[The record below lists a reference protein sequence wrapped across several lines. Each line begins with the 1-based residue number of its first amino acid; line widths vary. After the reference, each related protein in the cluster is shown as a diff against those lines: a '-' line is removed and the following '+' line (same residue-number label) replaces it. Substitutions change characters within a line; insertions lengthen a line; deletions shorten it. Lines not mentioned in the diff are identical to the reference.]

1 MAQIPRALLQR
12 WLVQAERWWCMTN
25 NRYLK
30 RWDNSVQNN
39 YGKPSIALVKG
50 KGIVVTDADGK
61 SYLDF
66 LGGIATSVLG
76 HAHPA
81 IVKAVTKQVSTLS
94 HVSNFYAHPNA
105 IELAE
110 KLVGMTGDESAKVFF
125 CQSGAEANEAALK
138 LSRRTGKVRVVA
150 AQGAFHG
157 RTMGALSLTGQ
168 PSKREPFLPLI
179 KGVKHV
185 PYGDIDAMRKAVTK
199 KTAMV
204 IIEPIMGEAGVIVP
218 PADYLQEL
226 RLLCDKSGALLVI
239 DAVQTGMGRTGD
251 WFGYE
256 YSGITPDVITLAK
269 GLGGGLPLGAM
280 IALGKAADLFQP
292 GDHGSTF
299 GGNPVTTS
307 AGLAAIKFIE
317 AQEILSKV
325 EKQGAHL
332 MQELALIPG
341 VKEVRGAGLLLG
353 IELDSIKVAVFAD
366 AMRDAGVLVNAANPT
381 TIRIAPA
388 LIVSDAQIN
397 RFITIF
403 RKVIADVK

>member
-1 MAQIPRALLQR
+1 
-12 WLVQAERWWCMTN
+12 MTN
-25 NRYLK
+25 KTMINR
-30 RWDNSVQNN
+30 WSNAVQNN
-39 YGKPSIALVKG
+39 YGSPSIALVKG

-61 SYLDF
+61 QYLDF
-66 LGGIATSVLG
+66 LGGIATNILG

-81 IVKAVTKQVSTLS
+81 IVKAVSKQVSVLS
-94 HVSNFYAHPNA
+94 HVSNFYVHPNA
-105 IELAE
+105 VELAE
-110 KLVGMTGDESAKVFF
+110 KLTSMTGDKSAKVFF

-138 LSRRTGKVRVVA
+138 LSRRTGKVRIVA

-185 PYGDIDAMRKAVTK
+185 PYGNIEAMRKAVSK

-226 RLLCDKSGALLVI
+226 RSLCDAKGALLVI

-317 AQEILSKV
+317 SQKLLKKV
-325 EKQGAHL
+325 EKQGAYL

-341 VKEVRGAGLLLG
+341 VAEVRGAGLLLG
-353 IELDSIKVAVFAD
+353 IELEKLKASDVANSLQK
-366 AMRDAGVLVNAANPT
+366 AGVLVNAANPT
-381 TIRIAPA
+381 TIRLAPA
-388 LIVSDAQIN
+388 LIVSDAQIKK
-397 RFITIF
+397 FITVF
-403 RKVIADVK
+403 KKVMSDGK

>member
-1 MAQIPRALLQR
+1 
-12 WLVQAERWWCMTN
+12 MTN
-25 NRYLK
+25 KTMINR
-30 RWDNSVQNN
+30 WSNSVQNN
-39 YGKPSIALVKG
+39 YGSPSIALVKG
-50 KGIVVTDADGK
+50 KGLVVTDADGK
-61 SYLDF
+61 QYLDF
-66 LGGIATSVLG
+66 LGGIATNILG

-81 IVKAVTKQVSTLS
+81 IVKAVSKQVSILS
-94 HVSNFYAHPNA
+94 HVSNFYVHPNA
-105 IELAE
+105 VELAE
-110 KLVGMTGDESAKVFF
+110 KLASMTGDKSAKVFF

-168 PSKREPFLPLI
+168 PSKREPFLPLV

-185 PYGDIDAMRKAVTK
+185 PYGDIEAMRKAVNK

-218 PADYLQEL
+218 PVDYLQEL
-226 RLLCDKSGALLVI
+226 RALCDAKGALLVI

-280 IALGKAADLFQP
+280 IALGKASDLFQP

-299 GGNPVTTS
+299 GGNPVTTA

-317 AQEILSKV
+317 SQKLLKKV
-325 EKQGAHL
+325 EEQGAYL

-341 VKEVRGAGLLLG
+341 VSEVRGAGLLLG
-353 IELDSIKVAVFAD
+353 IELENLKSSDVASAL
-366 AMRDAGVLVNAANPT
+366 RKSGVLVNAANPT
-381 TIRIAPA
+381 TIRLAPA
-388 LIVSDAQIN
+388 LIVTDVQIKK
-397 RFITIF
+397 FISIF
-403 RKVIADVK
+403 KKVMSDVK

>member
-1 MAQIPRALLQR
+1 
-12 WLVQAERWWCMTN
+12 
-25 NRYLK
+25 
-30 RWDNSVQNN
+30 
-39 YGKPSIALVKG
+39 
-50 KGIVVTDADGK
+50 
-61 SYLDF
+61 
-66 LGGIATSVLG
+66 
-76 HAHPA
+76 
-81 IVKAVTKQVSTLS
+81 S
-94 HVSNFYAHPNA
+94 HVSNFYVHPNA
-105 IELAE
+105 VELAE
-110 KLVGMTGDESAKVFF
+110 KLASMTGDKSAKVFF

-138 LSRRTGKVRVVA
+138 LSRRTGKVRAVA

-168 PSKREPFLPLI
+168 PSKREPFLPLV

-185 PYGDIDAMRKAVTK
+185 PYGDIEAMRKAVTK

-226 RLLCDKSGALLVI
+226 RALCDAKGALLVI

-299 GGNPVTTS
+299 GGNPVTTA

-317 AQEILSKV
+317 SQKLLKKV
-325 EKQGAHL
+325 EKQGAYL

-341 VKEVRGAGLLLG
+341 VSEVRGAGLLLG
-353 IELDSIKVAVFAD
+353 IELESLKSSDVAIALQKS
-366 AMRDAGVLVNAANPT
+366 GVLVNAANPT
-381 TIRIAPA
+381 TIRLAPA
-388 LIVSDAQIN
+388 LIVTDVQIKKFISIFKKVMSDG
-397 RFITIF
+397 
-403 RKVIADVK
+403 K

>member
-1 MAQIPRALLQR
+1 
-12 WLVQAERWWCMTN
+12 MTN
-25 NRYLK
+25 KKYLN
-30 RWDNSVQNN
+30 RWDASLQNN

-50 KGIVVTDADGK
+50 KGIVVTDADDK

-66 LGGIATSVLG
+66 LGGIATNILG

-81 IVKAVTKQVSTLS
+81 IIKAVTKQVSTLS
-94 HVSNFYAHPNA
+94 HVSNFYAHPSA
-105 IELAE
+105 IGLAE
-110 KLVGMTGDESAKVFF
+110 KLVAMTGDKNAKVFF

-185 PYGDIDAMRKAVTK
+185 PYGDIDAMRKAVSK

-218 PADYLQEL
+218 PTDYLQQL
-226 RLLCDKSGALLVI
+226 RQLCDKNGSLLVI

-280 IALGKAADLFQP
+280 IALGKAANLFQA

-299 GGNPVTTS
+299 GGNPVTTA
-307 AGLAAIKFIE
+307 AGLAAIEYIE
-317 AQEILSKV
+317 TQDILRKV
-325 EKQGAHL
+325 ERQGAHL

-353 IELDSIKVAVFAD
+353 IELESLKASVVSD
-366 AMRDAGVLVNAANPT
+366 AMRGAGVLVNAANTT

-388 LIVSDAQIN
+388 LIVTDAQIN
-397 RFITIF
+397 RFISIF
-403 RKVIADVK
+403 RKVIADGK

>member
-1 MAQIPRALLQR
+1 
-12 WLVQAERWWCMTN
+12 MTN
-25 NRYLK
+25 NKYLS
-30 RWDNSVQNN
+30 RWDSSLQNN
-39 YGKPSIALVKG
+39 YGKPAITLVKG
-50 KGIVVTDADGK
+50 KGIIVTDADGK

-66 LGGIATSVLG
+66 LGGIATSILG
-76 HAHPA
+76 HAHPV

-94 HVSNFYAHPNA
+94 HISNFYAHPNA

-110 KLVGMTGDESAKVFF
+110 KLVGMTGDKSAKVFF

-150 AQGAFHG
+150 AQSAFHG

-185 PYGDIDAMRKAVTK
+185 PYGDIDAMRKAVSR

-226 RLLCDKSGALLVI
+226 RLLCDKNGALLVI

-299 GGNPVTTS
+299 GGNPVTTA

-317 AQEILSKV
+317 SQKILSKV

-353 IELDSIKVAVFAD
+353 IELESLKASDVSD
-366 AMRDAGVLVNAANPT
+366 AMRAAGVLVNAANAT

-397 RFITIF
+397 KFITIF
-403 RKVIADVK
+403 RKVIADAK

>member
-1 MAQIPRALLQR
+1 MSNKKFL
-12 WLVQAERWWCMTN
+12 T
-25 NRYLK
+25 
-30 RWDNSVQNN
+30 RWDASLQNN
-39 YGKPSIALVKG
+39 YGKPAITLVKG

-61 SYLDF
+61 TYLDF
-66 LGGIATSVLG
+66 LGGIATSILG

-81 IVKAVTKQVSTLS
+81 IVKAVTKQVSVLS

-105 IELAE
+105 IALAE
-110 KLVGMTGDESAKVFF
+110 KLTKMTGDKNAKVFF

-185 PYGDIDAMRKAVTK
+185 PYGDIDAMRKAITK

-218 PADYLQEL
+218 PAEYLQQL
-226 RLLCDKSGALLVI
+226 RELCDKNASLLVI

-299 GGNPVTTS
+299 GGNPVTTA
-307 AGLAAIKFIE
+307 AGLATIE
-317 AQEILSKV
+317 FVESKKILAKV

-353 IELDSIKVAVFAD
+353 IELESLKASDVSD
-366 AMRDAGVLVNAANPT
+366 AMRNTGVLVNAANAT

-388 LIVSDAQIN
+388 LIVTDAQIN
-397 RFITIF
+397 KFISLF
-403 RKVIADVK
+403 RKVIADGK

>member
-1 MAQIPRALLQR
+1 
-12 WLVQAERWWCMTN
+12 MTN
-25 NRYLK
+25 KKMLNR
-30 RWDNSVQNN
+30 WNSVVQNN
-39 YGKPSIALVKG
+39 YGAPSIALIKG
-50 KGIVVTDADGK
+50 KGIVLTDADGK
-61 SYLDF
+61 VYLDF

-81 IVKAVTKQVSTLS
+81 IVKAVTKQVSTLG

-105 IELAE
+105 ITLAE
-110 KLVGMTGDESAKVFF
+110 KLVAMTGEKSAKVFF
-125 CQSGAEANEAALK
+125 CQSGAEANEAAFK

-179 KGVKHV
+179 KGIKHV
-185 PYGDIDAMRKAVTK
+185 PYGDIEAMRKAVTK

-218 PADYLQEL
+218 PADYLQQL
-226 RLLCDKSGALLVI
+226 RAICDDKGALLVI

-299 GGNPVTTS
+299 GGNPVTTA
-307 AGLAAIKFIE
+307 AGLAAIDVIE
-317 AQEILSKV
+317 SKKLLNKV
-325 EKQGAHL
+325 KQQGDYL
-332 MQELALIPG
+332 IQELALIPG
-341 VKEVRGAGLLLG
+341 IKEVRGAGLLIG
-353 IELDSIKVAVFAD
+353 IELETLKASEIAT
-366 AMRDAGVLVNAANPT
+366 AMRDAGVLVNAANST
-381 TIRIAPA
+381 TVRLAPA

-397 RFITIF
+397 KFISIF
-403 RKVIADVK
+403 KKVISDAK

>member
-1 MAQIPRALLQR
+1 MKNADFIKQ
-12 WLVQAERWWCMTN
+12 WKNTT
-25 NRYLK
+25 
-30 RWDNSVQNN
+30 QNN
-39 YGKPSIALVKG
+39 YGIPELALVKG
-50 KGIVVTDADGK
+50 KGLILTDADGK
-61 SYLDF
+61 QYLDF

-81 IVKAVTKQVSTLS
+81 IVKAVSKQIAQLG

-105 IELAE
+105 LALAN
-110 KLVGMTGDESAKVFF
+110 KLITMTGDKSARVFF

-138 LSRRTGKVRVVA
+138 LSRRTGRNRIIA

-168 PSKREPFLPLI
+168 PAKREPFLPLI

-185 PYGDIDAMRKAVTK
+185 PFGDIAAMRRALSK

-204 IIEPIMGEAGVIVP
+204 IIEPIMGEAGVIIP
-218 PADYLQEL
+218 AADYLAQV
-226 RLLCDKSGALLVI
+226 RDLCDTYGALLVI

-256 YSGITPDVITLAK
+256 YSGIKPDVITLAK

-280 IALGKAADLFQP
+280 IALGKAAGLFEP

-299 GGNPVTTS
+299 GGNPVTTA
-307 AGLAAIKFIE
+307 AGLAAISVIE
-317 AQEILSKV
+317 K
-325 EKQGAHL
+325 EKL
-332 MQELALIPG
+332 MQKARKHYEFLLTEIAQIPG
-341 VKEVRGAGLLLG
+341 VTEVRGAGLLIG
-353 IELDSIKVAVFAD
+353 IELEARNSKEIAAKMLA
-366 AMRDAGVLVNAANPT
+366 AGVLVNAPNPS

-388 LIVSDAQIN
+388 LIVTDAQIKK
-397 RFITIF
+397 FIAIF
-403 RKVIADVK
+403 RKVLSDGK

>member
-1 MAQIPRALLQR
+1 
-12 WLVQAERWWCMTN
+12 MTN
-25 NRYLK
+25 KKYLK
-30 RWDNSVQNN
+30 RWDSSLQNN
-39 YGKPSIALVKG
+39 YGKPSIVLVQG
-50 KGIVVTDADGK
+50 KGIVVTDADDNT
-61 SYLDF
+61 YLDF
-66 LGGIATSVLG
+66 LGGIATSILG

-81 IVKAVTKQVSTLS
+81 IVKAVTKQISTLS

-110 KLVGMTGDESAKVFF
+110 KLAAMTGDKSAKVFF

-185 PYGDIDAMRKAVTK
+185 PFGDIDAMRKAISK

-218 PADYLQEL
+218 PSDYLQQL
-226 RLLCDKSGALLVI
+226 RQLCDKNGSLLVI

-280 IALGKAADLFQP
+280 IALGKAADLFQA

-299 GGNPVTTS
+299 GGNPVTTA
-307 AGLAAIKFIE
+307 AGLAAIEYIE
-317 AQEILSKV
+317 TKGILRKV
-325 EKQGAHL
+325 EKHGAHL

-353 IELDSIKVAVFAD
+353 IELESLKASDVSD
-366 AMRDAGVLVNAANPT
+366 AMRDAGILVNAANAT

-388 LIVSDAQIN
+388 LIVTDAQIN
-397 RFITIF
+397 KFISTF
-403 RKVIADVK
+403 RKVITDAK

>member
-1 MAQIPRALLQR
+1 MSNKKYSTR
-12 WLVQAERWWCMTN
+12 WS
-25 NRYLK
+25 K
-30 RWDNSVQNN
+30 SVQNN
-39 YGKPSIALVKG
+39 YGKPALTLVKG

-66 LGGIATSVLG
+66 LGGIATNILG

-81 IVKAVTKQVSTLS
+81 IVSAVTKQVATLS
-94 HVSNFYAHPNA
+94 HVSNFYAHPKG

-110 KLVGMTGDESAKVFF
+110 KLTAMTGDKSAKVFF

-138 LSRRTGKVRVVA
+138 LSRRTGKVRIVA

-185 PYGDIDAMRKAVTK
+185 PFGDIEAMRKAVSK

-204 IIEPIMGEAGVIVP
+204 IIEPIMGEAGVVVP
-218 PADYLQEL
+218 PADYLQQL
-226 RLLCDKSGALLVI
+226 RQLCDKNGSLLVI

-280 IALGKAADLFQP
+280 IALGKAAELFQP

-299 GGNPVTTS
+299 GGNPVTTA
-307 AGLAAIKFIE
+307 AGLAAIQFIE
-317 AQEILSKV
+317 SKGILRKV
-325 EKQGAHL
+325 EMQGVRL
-332 MQELALIPG
+332 IQELALIPG

-353 IELDSIKVAVFAD
+353 IELEKLKASDVSD
-366 AMRDAGVLVNAANPT
+366 AMRDAGVLVNAANAT

-388 LIVSDAQIN
+388 LIVSDAQIAK
-397 RFITIF
+397 FISTF
-403 RKVIADVK
+403 KKVIADAK

>member
-1 MAQIPRALLQR
+1 
-12 WLVQAERWWCMTN
+12 MTN
-25 NRYLK
+25 KTMINRWSNAL
-30 RWDNSVQNN
+30 QNN
-39 YGKPSIALVKG
+39 YGSPTIALVKG

-61 SYLDF
+61 QYLDF
-66 LGGIATSVLG
+66 LGGIATNILG

-81 IVKAVTKQVSTLS
+81 IVKAVSKQVSVLS
-94 HVSNFYAHPNA
+94 HVSNFYVHPNA
-105 IELAE
+105 VELAE
-110 KLVGMTGDESAKVFF
+110 KLASMTGDKTAKVFF

-138 LSRRTGKVRVVA
+138 LSRRTGKVRIVA

-185 PYGDIDAMRKAVTK
+185 PYGNIEAMRKAVSK

-226 RLLCDKSGALLVI
+226 RALCDAKGALLVI

-317 AQEILSKV
+317 SQKLLKKV
-325 EKQGAHL
+325 EKQGAYL

-341 VKEVRGAGLLLG
+341 VAEVRGAGLLLG
-353 IELDSIKVAVFAD
+353 IELEKLKASDVASSLQK
-366 AMRDAGVLVNAANPT
+366 AGVLVNAANPT
-381 TIRIAPA
+381 TIRLAPA
-388 LIVSDAQIN
+388 LIVSDAQIKK
-397 RFITIF
+397 FITVF
-403 RKVIADVK
+403 KKVMSDGK

>member
-1 MAQIPRALLQR
+1 MLNR
-12 WLVQAERWWCMTN
+12 WNTV
-25 NRYLK
+25 
-30 RWDNSVQNN
+30 VQNN
-39 YGKPSIALVKG
+39 YGSPSIALVKG
-50 KGIVVTDADGK
+50 KGIVLTDADGK
-61 SYLDF
+61 QYLDF
-66 LGGIATSVLG
+66 LGGIATSILG

-94 HVSNFYAHPNA
+94 HVSNFYAHPQA

-110 KLVGMTGDESAKVFF
+110 KLTAMTGDKNAKVFF

-185 PYGDIDAMRKAVTK
+185 PYGDIEAMRKAVTK

-218 PADYLQEL
+218 PADYLQQL
-226 RLLCDKSGALLVI
+226 RALCDDKGALLVI

-280 IALGKAADLFQP
+280 IALGKAAELFQP

-299 GGNPVTTS
+299 GGNPVTTA

-317 AQEILSKV
+317 TTGVLAKV

-332 MQELALIPG
+332 MQELAVIPG
-341 VKEVRGAGLLLG
+341 VAEVRGAGLLLG
-353 IELDSIKVAVFAD
+353 IELSNHKAAGIANSL
-366 AMRDAGVLVNAANPT
+366 REQGVLVNAANAT

-388 LIVSDAQIN
+388 LIVTDAQIKK
-397 RFITIF
+397 FIAIF
-403 RKVIADVK
+403 KKVMSDAK

>member
-1 MAQIPRALLQR
+1 MINR
-12 WLVQAERWWCMTN
+12 W
-25 NRYLK
+25 K
-30 RWDNSVQNN
+30 SSVQNN
-39 YGKPSIALVKG
+39 YGTPSIALVKG
-50 KGIVVTDADGK
+50 KGLVVTDADGK
-61 SYLDF
+61 QYLDF
-66 LGGIATSVLG
+66 LGGIATNILG

-94 HVSNFYAHPNA
+94 HVSNFYVHPHA
-105 IELAE
+105 VELAE
-110 KLVGMTGDESAKVFF
+110 KLAAMTGDKSAKVFF

-138 LSRRTGKVRVVA
+138 LSRRTGKVRIVA

-168 PSKREPFLPLI
+168 PAKREPFLPLI

-185 PYGDIDAMRKAVTK
+185 PFGDIEAMRKAVTR

-218 PADYLQEL
+218 PADYLREL
-226 RLLCDKSGALLVI
+226 RALCDAKGTLLVI

-299 GGNPVTTS
+299 GGNPVTTA

-317 AQEILSKV
+317 TQKILKKV
-325 EKQGAHL
+325 EKQGVYL
-332 MQELALIPG
+332 MQELAVIPG
-341 VKEVRGAGLLLG
+341 VAEVRGAGLLLG
-353 IELDSIKVAVFAD
+353 IELENLKAAD
-366 AMRDAGVLVNAANPT
+366 IAKALQNEGVLVNAANPT
-381 TIRIAPA
+381 TIRLAPA
-388 LIVSDAQIN
+388 LIVTDAQLKK
-397 RFITIF
+397 FVSIF
-403 RKVIADVK
+403 KKVMSDGK

>member
-1 MAQIPRALLQR
+1 MLNR
-12 WLVQAERWWCMTN
+12 W
-25 NRYLK
+25 
-30 RWDNSVQNN
+30 NSVVQNN
-39 YGKPSIALVKG
+39 YGTPSIALTKG

-61 SYLDF
+61 VYLDF
-66 LGGIATSVLG
+66 LGGIATSILG

-81 IVKAVTKQVSTLS
+81 IVRAVTKQVSTLG

-105 IELAE
+105 IVLAE
-110 KLVGMTGDESAKVFF
+110 KLVSMTGEKNAKVFF

-185 PYGDIDAMRKAVTK
+185 PYGDIEAMRKAVSK

-218 PADYLQEL
+218 PADYLQQL
-226 RLLCDKSGALLVI
+226 RSLCDDKGALLVI

-280 IALGKAADLFQP
+280 IALGKASELFQP

-299 GGNPVTTS
+299 GGNPVTTA
-307 AGLAAIKFIE
+307 AGLAAIEVIE
-317 AQEILSKV
+317 SKKLLKKV
-325 EKQGAHL
+325 KQQGSHL
-332 MQELALIPG
+332 IQELALVPG

-353 IELDSIKVAVFAD
+353 IELENLKAAD
-366 AMRDAGVLVNAANPT
+366 IATAMRDAGVLVNAANAT
-381 TIRIAPA
+381 TIRLAPA

-397 RFITIF
+397 KFISIF
-403 RKVIADVK
+403 RKVISDAK

>member
-1 MAQIPRALLQR
+1 MSNKKFL
-12 WLVQAERWWCMTN
+12 T
-25 NRYLK
+25 
-30 RWDNSVQNN
+30 RWDASLQNN
-39 YGKPSIALVKG
+39 YGKPAITLVKG

-61 SYLDF
+61 TYLDF
-66 LGGIATSVLG
+66 LGGIATSILG

-81 IVKAVTKQVSTLS
+81 IVKAVTKQVSVLS

-105 IELAE
+105 IALAE
-110 KLVGMTGDESAKVFF
+110 KLTKMTGDKNAKVFF

-185 PYGDIDAMRKAVTK
+185 PYGDIDAMRKAITK

-218 PADYLQEL
+218 PAEYLQQL
-226 RLLCDKSGALLVI
+226 RELCDKNGSLLVI

-280 IALGKAADLFQP
+280 IAIGKAADLFQP

-299 GGNPVTTS
+299 GGNPVTTA
-307 AGLAAIKFIE
+307 AGLATIEFIE
-317 AQEILSKV
+317 SKKILAKV
-325 EKQGAHL
+325 EKQGDHL

-353 IELDSIKVAVFAD
+353 IELASLKASDVSD
-366 AMRDAGVLVNAANPT
+366 AMRNAGVLVNAANAT

-388 LIVSDAQIN
+388 LIVTDAQIN
-397 RFITIF
+397 KFISLF
-403 RKVIADVK
+403 RKVIADGK

>member
-1 MAQIPRALLQR
+1 MINR
-12 WLVQAERWWCMTN
+12 WS
-25 NRYLK
+25 
-30 RWDNSVQNN
+30 NSVQNN
-39 YGKPSIALVKG
+39 YGFPSIALVKG

-61 SYLDF
+61 QYLDF
-66 LGGIATSVLG
+66 LGGIATNILG

-81 IVKAVTKQVSTLS
+81 IVKAVTQQVSILS
-94 HVSNFYAHPNA
+94 HVSNFYVHPNA
-105 IELAE
+105 VELAE
-110 KLVGMTGDESAKVFF
+110 KLASMTGDKGAKVFF

-168 PSKREPFLPLI
+168 PSKREPFLPLV

-185 PYGDIDAMRKAVTK
+185 PYGDIEAMRKAVTK

-226 RLLCDKSGALLVI
+226 RALCDAKGALLVI
-239 DAVQTGMGRTGD
+239 DVVQTGMGRTGD

-299 GGNPVTTS
+299 GGNPVTTA

-317 AQEILSKV
+317 SQKLLKKV
-325 EKQGAHL
+325 EKQGAYL

-341 VKEVRGAGLLLG
+341 VSEVRGAGLLLG
-353 IELDSIKVAVFAD
+353 IELENLKSSDVAIALQKS
-366 AMRDAGVLVNAANPT
+366 GVLVNAANPT
-381 TIRIAPA
+381 TIRLAPA
-388 LIVSDAQIN
+388 LIVTDVQIKK
-397 RFITIF
+397 FISIF
-403 RKVIADVK
+403 KKVMSDVK

>member
-1 MAQIPRALLQR
+1 
-12 WLVQAERWWCMTN
+12 MTN
-25 NRYLK
+25 KTVINRWK
-30 RWDNSVQNN
+30 SSVQNN
-39 YGKPSIALVKG
+39 YGSPSIALVKG
-50 KGIVVTDADGK
+50 KGLVVTDADGK
-61 SYLDF
+61 QYLDF
-66 LGGIATSVLG
+66 LGGIATNILG

-81 IVKAVTKQVSTLS
+81 IVKAVTKQVATLT

-105 IELAE
+105 VELAE
-110 KLVGMTGDESAKVFF
+110 KLAAMTGNKSAKVFL

-138 LSRRTGKVRVVA
+138 LSRRTGRIRIVA

-168 PSKREPFLPLI
+168 PSKREPFLPLV

-185 PYGDIDAMRKAVTK
+185 PYGDIEAMRKAITR

-226 RLLCDKSGALLVI
+226 RAICDAKGALLVI

-299 GGNPVTTS
+299 GGNPVTT
-307 AGLAAIKFIE
+307 AAALASIKFIE
-317 AQEILSKV
+317 IQKILQKV
-325 EKQGAHL
+325 EKQGAYL
-332 MQELALIPG
+332 MQELAVIPG
-341 VKEVRGAGLLLG
+341 VAEVRGAGLLLG
-353 IELDSIKVAVFAD
+353 IELETMKAAD
-366 AMRDAGVLVNAANPT
+366 IAKALQDQGVLVNAANPT
-381 TIRIAPA
+381 TIRLAPA
-388 LIVSDAQIN
+388 LVVTDAQIKK
-397 RFITIF
+397 FVAIF
-403 RKVIADVK
+403 KKVMSDGK